1 MIVKM
6 QFVNISGPRSDID
19 RVMDLYLSRY
29 EIQLESAL
37 SELKTVDNLRPFVEM
52 NPYKDALVKAV
63 QFVGF
68 LENPEETEPDTSLGL
83 NDIFELI
90 RTMNEEYLKLQ
101 AKQEEWKKKK
111 EEIASKQKIIEPF
124 RPMGGDLSQVL
135 HYKYISYRFGKMP
148 QEQYQKLEK
157 YLLGELDAVFVKGVQ
172 DEQFV
177 YGAYFAAPD
186 HLQKTDAVFRSLHFE
201 RVEIPAQYEG
211 SPEEASQ
218 KLLKEMYDIQKK
230 IEEID
235 KEAAG
240 MFKKKAPQLIWAKQ
254 RLEELAHNFD
264 VRKMA
269 ARVED
274 KKEDYYILC
283 GWMAEDDVKK
293 FMAEAEQDD
302 KVFVVVE
309 DDHDSYFGEPP
320 TKLENPKLFKPFEMF
335 VGMYGLPA
343 HNEMDPTLFVGL
355 TYSFIFG
362 VMFGD
367 VGQGL
372 LLVIVGALVYH
383 FKKSSLAGIIATAGV
398 FSTIFGFMFGSVF
411 GFEDVIQPLWLR
423 PIDHMT
429 TLPFVGKLNTVF
441 IVSIAFGMG
450 LIVIAM
456 VLHIINAFRE
466 HDTQSTW
473 FDPNGVAG
481 LVFYGSVA
489 AVVILFMSVRPTP
502 AGIVLAVMFGVPL
515 LLILFKE
522 PLTNRLKK
530 KKEKIKEGKVMFF
543 VEGFF
548 ELFEMLLSYFSNTL
562 SFVRIGAFAVSHAAM
577 MEVVLMLAGVESGNT
592 NWVVVVLGNL
602 FVCLMEGLVVG
613 IQVLRLEY
621 YEMFSRFYKG
631 SGRKFEPYN
640 KNRRMEK

>member
-283 GWMAEDDVKK
+283 CGGRRSR
-293 FMAEAEQDD
+293 Q
-302 KVFVVVE
+302 
-309 DDHDSYFGEPP
+309 
-320 TKLENPKLFKPFEMF
+320 LFRRAAYK
-335 VGMYGLPA
+335 
-343 HNEMDPTLFVGL
+343 
-355 TYSFIFG
+355 
-362 VMFGD
+362 
-367 VGQGL
+367 
-372 LLVIVGALVYH
+372 
-383 FKKSSLAGIIATAGV
+383 
-398 FSTIFGFMFGSVF
+398 
-411 GFEDVIQPLWLR
+411 
-423 PIDHMT
+423 
-429 TLPFVGKLNTVF
+429 VGK
-441 IVSIAFGMG
+441 S
-450 LIVIAM
+450 
-456 VLHIINAFRE
+456 
-466 HDTQSTW
+466 Q
-473 FDPNGVAG
+473 
-481 LVFYGSVA
+481 
-489 AVVILFMSVRPTP
+489 AV
-502 AGIVLAVMFGVPL
+502 
-515 LLILFKE
+515 
-522 PLTNRLKK
+522 
-530 KKEKIKEGKVMFF
+530 
-543 VEGFF
+543 
-548 ELFEMLLSYFSNTL
+548 
-562 SFVRIGAFAVSHAAM
+562 
-577 MEVVLMLAGVESGNT
+577 
-592 NWVVVVLGNL
+592 
-602 FVCLMEGLVVG
+602 
-613 IQVLRLEY
+613 
-621 YEMFSRFYKG
+621 
-631 SGRKFEPYN
+631 
-640 KNRRMEK
+640 

>member
-29 EIQLESAL
+29 EIQLESVL

-124 RPMGGDLSQVL
+124 RPMGGDLSEVL

-235 KEAAG
+235 KEAAE

-383 FKKSSLAGIIATAGV
+383 FKKSPLAGIIATAGV

-481 LVFYGSVA
+481 LVFYGSVE
-489 AVVILFMSVRPTP
+489 AVVILFMSGRPTP

-530 KKEKIKEGKVMFF
+530 KKEKMKEGKVMFF

-577 MEVVLMLAGVESGNT
+577 MEVVLMLAGVENGNT
-592 NWVVVVLGNL
+592 NWVIVVLGNL